1 MTKVNTECATPRR
14 RGSER
19 AISRDWAPFARNL
32 TTVLSRLIEDQFLIV
47 SAKTGQRF
55 VQFSCQGSWGMRVE
69 VTSNH
74 FLKGDDRLS
83 RHQMSWLRAHGWRA
97 PTGKPTESTPEQD
110 PDGSPNYYIDFPES
124 VPASEIVPLVIDT
137 LANGLK
143 FPYPG
148 ALVYESFDANGEAL
162 VFQELGLKRLD
173 RQEHRV
179 MAQVL
184 AVFRNV
190 TGIADLELDEDGD
203 VSVRYG
209 SILVS
214 ALQLDDRVRLFSALL
229 TDVAET
235 PTLLRKLNQINDGT
249 HRIRCFL
256 HGETVYAS
264 LDVPAS
270 PFVPKHL
277 ETGMGAFTE
286 TAEGLAVVLRAE
298 FSGNVVIEPS
308 GPATFLQ

>member
-1 MTKVNTECATPRR
+1 
-14 RGSER
+14 
-19 AISRDWAPFARNL
+19 
-32 TTVLSRLIEDQFLIV
+32 
-47 SAKTGQRF
+47 
-55 VQFSCQGSWGMRVE
+55 
-69 VTSNH
+69 
-74 FLKGDDRLS
+74 
-83 RHQMSWLRAHGWRA
+83 
-97 PTGKPTESTPEQD
+97 
-110 PDGSPNYYIDFPES
+110 
-124 VPASEIVPLVIDT
+124 
-137 LANGLK
+137 
-143 FPYPG
+143 
-148 ALVYESFDANGEAL
+148 
-162 VFQELGLKRLD
+162 
-173 RQEHRV
+173 